1 MEIIDNDDKPENTV
15 EEILSNKNE
24 ISIIHSDFEREEMGI
39 IKILSQCNSYII
51 HRLTDYR
58 DLDIVKNL
66 VGANARELVE
76 FVPILEKQHALVV
89 GEAFTMPEIV
99 KINPAPLPKSND
111 PKVIESWRKE

>member
-15 EEILSNKNE
+15 PKILSNEDE

-51 HRLTDYR
+51 HKLTDYR
-58 DLDIVKNL
+58 DLEIAKNL

-76 FVPILEKQHALVV
+76 FVPILENNML
-89 GEAFTMPEIV
+89 
-99 KINPAPLPKSND
+99 
-111 PKVIESWRKE
+111 